1 MIPHLSLSVADLAA
15 SEDFY
20 RNVLDARVGRRTP
33 GWIDVWVFGVQLT
46 LHLRPKAVVPS
57 PHREAMHFGAT
68 VDWSAWPGWLDR
80 LQQAGAAM
88 AAAPFRDESAAKAYV
103 LDPDGYVIEIKAY
116 ADPSASQPP
125 HDGTV
130 AAP

>member
-20 RNVLDARVGRRTP
+20 RKMLDARVGRRRP

-80 LQQAGAAM
+80 LEKAGAVM
-88 AAAPFRDESAAKAYV
+88 ASAPFRDETAAKAYV

-116 ADPSASQPP
+116 ADPSVLDAPQ
-125 HDGTV
+125 DGTG

>member
-1 MIPHLSLSVADLAA
+1 MTVIPHLSLSVADLAA

-20 RNVLDARVGRRTP
+20 RKTLDARVGRRRST
-33 GWIDVWVFGVQLT
+33 WIDVWVFGLQLT

-68 VDWSAWPGWLDR
+68 VDWEAWPGWLDR
-80 LQQAGAAM
+80 LEKAGAAM
-88 AAAPFRDESAAKAYV
+88 ASPPWRDDTSAKAYV

-116 ADPSASQPP
+116 ADQSVLQRP
-125 HDGTV
+125 TI
-130 AAP
+130 